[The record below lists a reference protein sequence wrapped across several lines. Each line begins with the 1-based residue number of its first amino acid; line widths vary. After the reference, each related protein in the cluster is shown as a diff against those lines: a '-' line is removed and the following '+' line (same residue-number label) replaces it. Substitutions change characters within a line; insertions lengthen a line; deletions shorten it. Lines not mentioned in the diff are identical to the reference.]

1 MHYIEKL
8 EQSSAENKVLEQRVA
23 ALSEGESTALEQ
35 LSTQLAAAE
44 EERARAGGE
53 VEQMKALL
61 READAERTRLGE
73 EKEQLAAEVQ
83 RLEGAAAAA
92 AAAADAQR
100 EEAKAERDAAALSAT
115 AEGSVLEE
123 ALAARERAEAEVTS
137 MQESGA
143 AVSKRIVA
151 LLEAMGL
158 PPQGDKVERLDAAST
173 QVRCPC
179 RQNVFC
185 C

>member
-8 EQSSAENKVLEQRVA
+8 EQSSAETKALEQRVA
-23 ALSEGESTALEQ
+23 ALSEDQSTALEQ
-35 LSTQLAAAE
+35 LSKELAAAE

-100 EEAKAERDAAALSAT
+100 EKAEGLF
-115 AEGSVLEE
+115 AEHNHQHARMLEE
-123 ALAARERAEAEVTS
+123 QGKMESEVA
-137 MQESGA
+137 Q
-143 AVSKRIVA
+143 
-151 LLEAMGL
+151 
-158 PPQGDKVERLDAAST
+158 
-173 QVRCPC
+173 
-179 RQNVFC
+179 
-185 C
+185 